1 MVRKIFA
8 ALLLLLTLVIAACG
22 EQPEKKEQKNLVLY
36 SQLEQGFT
44 EALLSSY
51 AETNTGLKLTAIYE
65 LKPESVKPDIILAER
80 NVLLELRGSNALQAI
95 VSDVGDRL
103 PVKFKDDKG
112 FWYGVFYD
120 PTVFLINQQYAR
132 TVGQEKLRSWSDLE
146 YNKDDLRITMENLSS
161 SDSSI
166 NFLTS
171 LASNLGESKTL
182 NYLWNIN
189 RHIEQYAKFPFTP
202 IRMAAVG
209 DADIAITKQS
219 FVSKYLENNF
229 PAYVIYPKEGTPIN
243 LYGGA
248 VYKECTNPQAATK
261 FINWLIADEAVKYVS
276 QTIDTGYM
284 FLLPQGINGSAANPE
299 FLWLNTSYL
308 SKEQQDALISNWL
321 ENVRFNKNN

>member
-1 MVRKIFA
+1 MLRKVFA
-8 ALLLLLTLVIAACG
+8 LTLVLLSLFIAACG
-22 EQPEKKEQKNLVLY
+22 EQPEKKEQKILVLY
-36 SQLEQGFT
+36 SQLEQDFT
-44 EALLSSY
+44 EALISSY
-51 AETNTGLKLTAIYE
+51 AEQNSDYKVTAIYE
-65 LKPESVKPDIILAER
+65 VKAEGTKPDIVLAER
-80 NVLLELRGSNALQAI
+80 NVLLELQEGNALQAI
-95 VSDVGDRL
+95 VSDAGDRL
-103 PVKFKDDKG
+103 PVKFKSDAG
-112 FWYGVFYD
+112 LWFGAFYD

-132 TVGQEKLRSWSDLE
+132 TVGQEQLRGWFDLE
-146 YNKDDLRITMENLSS
+146 YNKNDIRITMENLSS

-166 NFLTS
+166 NFLTG
-171 LASNLGESKTL
+171 LASNIGEAKTL

-189 RHIEQYAKFPFTP
+189 RYIEQYAKFPFTP

-229 PAYVIYPKEGTPIN
+229 PAYVLVPKEGTPID

-248 VYKECTNPQAATK
+248 VYKECKNVKAATD

-284 FLLPQGINGSAANPE
+284 FLLPKGVHGSTVEAE
-299 FLWLNTSYL
+299 TLWLNNKYL
-308 SKEQQDALISNWL
+308 KKEQQEALVSSWL